1 MLLNAPFPD
10 LRGEH
15 RAEPVP
21 PEPYRL
27 VADIDTALEQQ
38 VLDLAQRQRVPDI
51 HHHRQADDLG
61 RTIEIAEWISHP
73 TTLRTDPAPLKP
85 ICSDTAVKTLQKF
98 ASVHAS
104 IHNHFNVER
113 HLNRRDEFKQDRAA
127 ALAEWRQ
134 LAA

>member
-1 MLLNAPFPD
+1 MPAFDVPVRITMNSSYAR
-10 LRGEH
+10 LRGKH
-15 RAEPVP
+15 LAEPVP

-85 ICSDTAVKTLQKF
+85 ICSDTAARYV
-98 ASVHAS
+98 
-104 IHNHFNVER
+104 
-113 HLNRRDEFKQDRAA
+113 
-127 ALAEWRQ
+127 
-134 LAA
+134 